1 MHLARGR
8 WQGHRARLLSGN
20 LGASVARLVWG
31 QLEDVL
37 SPSASWSGGQL
48 LTTPPSCPH
57 MLSLVEGGPFQGM
70 PDTVMSTHS
79 QWQTGNAGGRAL
91 VFKSGLHTRLKCMT
105 FRKYDLQDLG
115 FRSSVSTRGTIMT
128 ATSEVVQ
135 GTSKMH
141 AQGGSHRAHAAC
153 AACDS
158 YQNATARAQAASGFP
173 LLSFHLSW
181 KPDLGRCFPRRV
193 LPRQSEKR

>member
-135 GTSKMH
+135 GTVRCMH
-141 AQGGSHRAHAAC
+141 KADHIGRMLHVPLVTVTKTPPPEHR
-153 AACDS
+153 
-158 YQNATARAQAASGFP
+158 QLLASPFFR
-173 LLSFHLSW
+173 STC
-181 KPDLGRCFPRRV
+181 LGN
-193 LPRQSEKR
+193 LT